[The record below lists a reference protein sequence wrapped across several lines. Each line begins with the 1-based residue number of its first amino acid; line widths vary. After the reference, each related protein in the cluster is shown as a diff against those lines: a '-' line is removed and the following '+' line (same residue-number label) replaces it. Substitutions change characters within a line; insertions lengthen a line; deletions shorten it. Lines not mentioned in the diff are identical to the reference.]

1 MQQEYRRLTEI
12 CQTIRKYTTAHP
24 KIAVVLGSGL
34 GGFVQQLRVHTEI
47 AFAQLPH
54 VPISTVPGHAGR
66 LLFGSVGDTEIV
78 LMQGRT
84 HYYEGYSMQ
93 QVVRLIRALGML
105 GVEILLLT
113 NAAGGINMQYHPG
126 EFMLLSGQI
135 ASLVPSPLR
144 GVNMEELGPRFP
156 DMTNIYDDM
165 LQKIALDA
173 AHRLHITLHQ
183 GVYIQTA
190 GPQYESP
197 QEILMYRTWGADAVG
212 MSTAAEAIAARHMGM
227 RVCGISCI
235 SNLAAGLGSM
245 PLSHSEVQQTADRS
259 AADFARLLD
268 ALISDF
274 SKTVQTK

>member
-12 CQTIRKYTTAHP
+12 CRTVREYTTAQP
-24 KIAVVLGSGL
+24 RIAVVLGSGL
-34 GGFVQQLRVHTEI
+34 GSFAQRARVHTEI
-47 AFAQLPH
+47 PFARLPH
-54 VPISTVPGHAGR
+54 VPVSTAPGHAGR
-66 LLFGSVGDTEIV
+66 LLFGSVDDTEVV
-78 LMQGRT
+78 LMQGRL

-113 NAAGGINMQYHPG
+113 NAAGGINVQYHPG

-144 GVNMEELGPRFP
+144 GANMEELGPRFP
-156 DMTNIYDDM
+156 DMTTIYDDT
-165 LQKIALDA
+165 LQKIALDT
-173 AHRLHITLHQ
+173 AHRLQITLHQ
-183 GVYIQTA
+183 GVYMQTA

-197 QEILMYRTWGADAVG
+197 QEILMYRSWGADAVG

-235 SNLAAGLGSM
+235 SNMAAGFGGM
-245 PLSHSEVQQTADRS
+245 PLSHSEVQQTAKRS
-259 AADFARLLD
+259 AANFGRLLG
-268 ALISDF
+268 ALIPGF
-274 SKTVQTK
+274 AKAMT